1 MSNSDPT
8 SLTAKERVAAGCE
21 GALAASA
28 LLTAPLIPQL
38 ALSPTQMAAGL
49 LGGAFIVLG
58 GSVTAITACTPEAL
72 HLPNNRAVRTAQIYG
87 LGAGLLLAATIGSV
101 IAPLAHPPR
110 PAASYNKIAQVPA
123 AKPVFPRKTAEKVR
137 PPAESRAASAPNKNP

>member
-8 SLTAKERVAAGCE
+8 SLTAKERLAAGCE

-38 ALSPTQMAAGL
+38 ALSPTQMAAGM
-49 LGGAFIVLG
+49 LGGAFVVLG
-58 GSVTAITACTPEAL
+58 GSVTGITVCTPEAL

-87 LGAGLLLAATIGSV
+87 LGAGLLLAATIGSL
-101 IAPLAHPPR
+101 IAPLTHPPC
-110 PAASYNKIAQVPA
+110 PATSYNKIAQAPA
-123 AKPVFPRKTAEKVR
+123 TKPNFPRKTAEKVR
-137 PPAESRAASAPNKNP
+137 SPAESRAASAPNKNP